1 LKENLKDILSN
12 LNTGVDQQTLLQYL
26 QGKLSEEKKH
36 EVEKQLLE
44 NDFELEAMEGLQ
56 QMKDQR
62 KIQSMVY
69 QLNRDLKAR
78 TKKRRLRRQKME
90 LKQEPWL
97 WITIFIMLALII
109 ISYIIIRASMNE

>member
-26 QGKLSEEKKH
+26 QGQLSEEKKH

-56 QMKDQR
+56 QMKDQQ

>member
-1 LKENLKDILSN
+1 
-12 LNTGVDQQTLLQYL
+12 VDQQTLLLYL
-26 QGKLSEEKKH
+26 QGQLSEEKKH

-56 QMKDQR
+56 QMKDQQ

-78 TKKRRLRRQKME
+78 TRKRRLRRQKME